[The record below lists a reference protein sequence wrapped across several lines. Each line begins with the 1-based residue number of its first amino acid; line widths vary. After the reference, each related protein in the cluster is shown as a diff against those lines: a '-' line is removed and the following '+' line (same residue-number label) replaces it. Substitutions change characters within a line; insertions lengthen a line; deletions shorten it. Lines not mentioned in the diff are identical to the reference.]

1 MTRVVRTISAILVLA
16 ALPLAAQAHTGV
28 HPLGPVDSA
37 GSGFVHPF
45 SGLDHLLT
53 MIAVGL
59 WAASLGGRAIWAVP
73 SAFVALMAVG
83 AAFGM
88 AGFTLPAIETGIAV
102 SVIVVGLLV
111 AVAARVPVAIAAL
124 IVGVF
129 AIFHGQAHGAEMPAM
144 AAPAQ
149 YALGFIAATA
159 LLHGVGLAGGLMG
172 EGRLSRLV
180 PRVAGAAVAVI
191 GVASAVSLF

>member
-16 ALPLAAQAHTGV
+16 ALPVAAQAHTGL
-28 HPLGPVDSA
+28 HPLVHVGSA
-37 GSGFVHPF
+37 GAGFVHPF

-73 SAFVALMAVG
+73 STFVALMAVG
-83 AAFGM
+83 AVFGM
-88 AGFTLPAIETGIAV
+88 AGFALPAIETGIAV

-111 AVAARVPVAIAAL
+111 AVAARVPVSLAAL

-129 AIFHGQAHGAEMPAM
+129 AVFHGQAHGAEMPAM
-144 AAPAQ
+144 AAPVL

-159 LLHGVGLAGGLMG
+159 LLHGVGLAGGLMR
-172 EGRLSRLV
+172 EESWSRFV
-180 PRVAGAAVAVI
+180 PRLAGAVVAMV
-191 GVASAVSLF
+191 GVASVASLI

>member
-16 ALPLAAQAHTGV
+16 ALPVAAQAHTGV
-28 HPLGPVDSA
+28 HPLVHVDSA
-37 GSGFVHPF
+37 GAGFVHPF

-73 SAFVALMAVG
+73 STFVALMAVG
-83 AAFGM
+83 AVFGM
-88 AGFTLPAIETGIAV
+88 AGFALPAIETGIAV

-111 AVAARVPVAIAAL
+111 AVAARVPVSLAAL

-129 AIFHGQAHGAEMPAM
+129 AVFHGQAHGAEMPAM
-144 AAPAQ
+144 AAPVL

-159 LLHGVGLAGGLMG
+159 FLHGVGLAGGLMR
-172 EGRLSRLV
+172 EGSWSRFV
-180 PRVAGAAVAVI
+180 PRLAGAVVAMV
-191 GVASAVSLF
+191 GVASVASLI